1 MEYPNV
7 LIISHNLYDVTNNIG
22 KTLVSLMDG
31 YPKDK
36 ISQLY
41 FRNDTPSFQYC
52 SNYFCITDKS
62 VLKSIL
68 SLGFKKA
75 GNIVEKKEDLTITDA
90 ENSLYKIGNHR
101 HPMVSLIRDTLWSMP
116 VWKTKNLKK
125 WLQDVDPDV
134 ILFAPNDYTLAYRIA
149 LYAQTIVKKPIIPFY
164 MDDAFYWNCK
174 TSFIDNYRRKRLR
187 HYARRIHRHS
197 ERILTICKYMSEE
210 YEKLFAL
217 PCRAFVNSVHIEK
230 VEEKKALNTPV
241 VFSYLGNLHSNRWKS
256 LSEIGE
262 ALHKIEES
270 NGLKCYLDIYSAS
283 LLEDRMIEAFDAIDN
298 IRFKGA
304 VPASKVHK
312 IQVSS
317 DVLVHVESFDVR
329 SANSTRLSLS
339 TKIPEY
345 MSSGVPIF
353 AYGPEHIA
361 SMKYLV
367 DYNLAQ
373 TCFFKENLYESL
385 LCILTDD
392 TSRKSKVHNAVLK
405 VVEDHDIQKV
415 SIEFQRIIS
424 SIVS

>member
-1 MEYPNV
+1 MEYPKV
-7 LIISHNLYDVTNNIG
+7 LIICHNLYDVTNNIG

-36 ISQLY
+36 IAQLY
-41 FRNDTPSFQYC
+41 FRNDAPSFQYC
-52 SNYFCITDKS
+52 SNYYCITDKS

-75 GNIVEKKEDLTITDA
+75 GNVVEKKEDLTITDA
-90 ENSLYKIGNHR
+90 ENSFYKIGNHR
-101 HPMVSLIRDTLWSMP
+101 HPSVSLIRDTLWSIP
-116 VWKTKNLKK
+116 VWKSKNLKK
-125 WLQDVDPDV
+125 WLLEVDPDV

-149 LYAQTIVKKPIIPFY
+149 LYVQKVVKKPVIPFY

-174 TSFIDNYRRKRLR
+174 TSLIDNYRRKRLR
-187 HYARRIHRHS
+187 YYARQIHQHS
-197 ERILTICKYMSEE
+197 YQILTICKYMSEE

-217 PCRAFVNSVHIEK
+217 PCRAFVNSVHVEN
-230 VEEKKALNTPV
+230 VEEKKTLNSPII
-241 VFSYLGNLHSNRWKS
+241 FSYLGNLHSNRWKS

-262 ALHKIEES
+262 ALHEIEKK
-270 NGLKCYLDIYSAS
+270 NGIKCYLDVYSAS
-283 LLEDRMIEAFDAIDN
+283 LLEDRMTDAFDAIGN

-304 VPASKVHK
+304 VPSSAVHE

-329 SANSTRLSLS
+329 SSNSTRLSLS

-353 AYGPEHIA
+353 AYGPEQIA
-361 SMKYLV
+361 SMKYLR

-373 TCFFKENLYESL
+373 TCFFKDKLYESL
-385 LCILTDD
+385 LSILSDD
-392 TSRKSKVHNAVLK
+392 ELRARKVHNGTLK
-405 VVEDHDIQKV
+405 VKEDHDIQKV
-415 SIEFQRIIS
+415 SKDFQRIIS
-424 SIVS
+424 SI